1 MVASRISIGVCRG
14 LGSAKTVED
23 GRALIG
29 LPMRLFPAA
38 SQSAG
43 RCSQRRTISVK
54 AVRAAKQA
62 QAEAEAAAA
71 ARTTPNRP
79 LLRPTADPF
88 GPDRVDMSKVPI
100 ELQRARAVFRRAL
113 LQGDL
118 PATLENYR
126 TIAAKKAAHILG
138 WTDYMMLL
146 RALGR
151 PILSAPSYMPTLADV
166 EAMETVLADLNSQRG
181 PTDPYPPED
190 IYRALLDAHGRLGN
204 IERMTQLWEEMQAH
218 GVNSSVESYNA
229 LMRHYTRD
237 LQLKR
242 VEATFQSLLAREDLQ
257 PNVQTYTQLMI
268 ARISHNDIAGALDA
282 MAEWKGRGKKI
293 SLTMMTQLLLGYKKT
308 LDIAGMEACVKMM
321 NDAGFQASRAI
332 YNTRLD
338 AYAKAGQ
345 QAKALEILKEMRK
358 EADAGR
364 LAVTPN
370 VVTFNIIIDMY
381 SKADELDSCLKLFHE
396 MTAAGIQPD
405 AITYTSLMDAHRRTG
420 HYTGVE
426 KYFHSMKS
434 AGIKPTSASYS
445 VLIETRTSEETV
457 ARAVETYQEML
468 DADVIPRR
476 NVFISLIRT
485 HAKAGD
491 LRGVR
496 EYYREMRSKKITPDT
511 TVLTIVMSEIAMRAP
526 PGPSLIDDMRS
537 YYDDVE
543 KFGRYASKIS
553 HAMLLAHIR
562 AGAKPI
568 DAFNALHESVFF
580 RAGVRPSGFTLHLLM
595 TYSKHSSNKQ
605 LAEGADTSV
614 TSHNADA
621 EVWDQV
627 AALSVSSGKEPQ
639 AAAGVEHLTK
649 ALLKVGNVD
658 NEDEVL
664 ASLSSFDSAA
674 ARERL
679 REARVILKVF
689 AEAIRGRNTVYNSVI
704 FRVADHI
711 SQLVGREWLT
721 RALKETR

>member
-1 MVASRISIGVCRG
+1 MVASRIYMGVCRG
-14 LGSAKTVED
+14 FGSAKRVED

-29 LPMRLFPAA
+29 LSMGLFSAG
-38 SQSAG
+38 SQNAG
-43 RCSQRRTISVK
+43 RCSPKRTISVK

-118 PATLENYR
+118 SAALQNYR
-126 TIAAKKAAHILG
+126 SIAKKAAHILG

-151 PILSAPSYMPTLADV
+151 PILSAPSYVPTLADA

-190 IYRALLDAHGRLGN
+190 IYRVLLDAYGRLGN

-218 GVNSSVESYNA
+218 GVKSSAESYNA

-237 LQLKR
+237 LQLKK

-282 MAEWKGRGKKI
+282 MAEWKARGKKI

-321 NDAGFQASRAI
+321 NDAGFHASRAI

-345 QAKALEILKEMRK
+345 LAKALEILKEMRK
-358 EADAGR
+358 EAEAGR

-396 MTAAGIQPD
+396 MTAAGIRPD
-405 AITYTSLMDAHRRTG
+405 AITYTSLMDAHRRAG
-420 HYTGVE
+420 HYAGVE
-426 KYFHSMKS
+426 KYFNSMKS

-445 VLIETRTSEETV
+445 VLIETRSSEEKV

-476 NVFISLIRT
+476 NVFISLIRA

-496 EYYREMRSKKITPDT
+496 EYYRELRSKKITPDN

-526 PGPSLIDDMRS
+526 PGPALIDDMRN
-537 YYDDVE
+537 YYEDVE
-543 KFGRYASKIS
+543 KFGRYGSKIS

-568 DAFNALHESVFF
+568 DAFNALHESVFL

-595 TYSKHSSNKQ
+595 TYSKFFSNKQ
-605 LAEGADTSV
+605 STEGTDT
-614 TSHNADA
+614 

-627 AALSVSSGKEPQ
+627 AALSVSSGMESQ
-639 AAAGVEHLTK
+639 AASGVEHLTK
-649 ALLKVGNVD
+649 ALLKVGAVD

-664 ASLSSFDSAA
+664 ASLSSIDPAG

-679 REARVILKVF
+679 TEARVILKVF
-689 AEAIRGRNTVYNSVI
+689 AEAIRGRNTVHNSVV
-704 FRVADHI
+704 FRVAEHI
-711 SQLVGREWLT
+711 SQLIGREWLT
-721 RALKETR
+721 KALKVTR